1 MHILSQHKN
10 LNLDVWDFFLSCIVS
25 VYPQSL
31 PRNLHIGILLPSKA
45 GNYIVCCEADLLLF
59 AEVITA
65 SYIF

>member
-1 MHILSQHKN
+1 MYGIFFFHVLFLFIPSQ
-10 LNLDVWDFFLSCIVS
+10 
-25 VYPQSL
+25 L